1 MVYVLLELSNI
12 LSEYIFSIVQVF
24 KYNSVFIHQVLT
36 LKYSKM
42 YDKLEL
48 MKHCIN

>member
-36 LKYSKM
+36 LKQQ
-42 YDKLEL
+42 
-48 MKHCIN
+48 NVW

>member
-12 LSEYIFSIVQVF
+12 FRKYICSIVQVF

-36 LKYSKM
+36 LKYNKM
-42 YDKLEL
+42 YDKLKTL
-48 MKHCIN
+48 KSCIK